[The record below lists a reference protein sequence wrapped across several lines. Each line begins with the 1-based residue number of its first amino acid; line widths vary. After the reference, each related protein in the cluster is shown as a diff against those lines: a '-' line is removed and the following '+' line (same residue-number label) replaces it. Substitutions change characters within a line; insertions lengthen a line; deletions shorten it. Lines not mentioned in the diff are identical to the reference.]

1 LNLKTISAHAVACF
15 ISSHTPSDRLPA
27 PSRSRPFETPL
38 LPLLRRQAGVILPF
52 CGFIL
57 EVRHLILQPDAAVGV
72 DGADPAQV
80 LAVLAEPAEERRV
93 ERLDPSLE
101 LADELLLDV
110 VEHGLVVAAREPLFP
125 RRPPVLDHFDAPVRR
140 LHVVEPGVERLV
152 QGRGRWMRPKVV
164 SRAGHVGV
172 EGNVP
177 ERVAKP

>member
-101 LADELLLDV
+101 LSDEFLLDV
-110 VEHGLVVAAREPLFP
+110 VEHGLVVAAGEPFP
-125 RRPPVLDHFDAPVRR
+125 RRPPVLDHFDAPVRG

-152 QGRGRWMRPKVV
+152 QGRRRWRAKVV